1 VTDQPDHA
9 SSSHESAPAELP
21 APPEPDAEPQPAAEP
36 QRAAEPQQVHLRR
49 APRYRAFVITGAV
62 VGLVVAFVLSR
73 STGDAPQFSG
83 RSVLGYLV
91 VILGLIGAVIG
102 GGLAVLAERPRRGGR

>member
-9 SSSHESAPAELP
+9 PSSPESAPAEP
-21 APPEPDAEPQPAAEP
+21 FTSTEPQPAPEP
-36 QRAAEPQQVHLRR
+36 MPAAEPQQVHLRR

-62 VGLVVAFVLSR
+62 VGLVVAYVLSKA
-73 STGDAPQFSG
+73 TGDDPQFSG